1 MLAWLSANVGNI
13 IVLAILSVVVFMAV
27 RSLIKQKKSGKGGCG
42 CGCQSCAMQGRCHQT
57 EKK

>member
-13 IVLAILSVVVFMAV
+13 IVLAILSAVVFMAV

-57 EKK
+57 EQK